1 MEVFGPLQEN
11 EAISAA
17 SGASQEE
24 RTLGDYEGHPVIYG
38 IMKCIISFLMRLVY
52 RYRVVRS
59 APFPQEGPVI
69 IVVNHLHLLDP
80 GVIAPVIPRRVVT
93 LAADKWRKRPLSR
106 WFLRAAGS
114 IFVRRGE
121 VDRRALRACLQVLSD
136 GGVLAIAPEG
146 TRSEGIG
153 LQRAKAGVA
162 YLAARTGAQIVPIA
176 HTGVEKLAEWKRL
189 RRPTCRVVIGEAFR
203 LPEVARGELN
213 SEKLQ
218 EFADLIM
225 IRVGLLLPEE
235 YRGVYR
241 EQIAAAASRGA
252 EA

>member
-1 MEVFGPLQEN
+1 MSG
-11 EAISAA
+11 SGAA
-17 SGASQEE
+17 SAVKGTSGNEHSLE
-24 RTLGDYEGHPVIYG
+24 NYEGHPIVYG
-38 IMKCIISFLMRLVY
+38 TLKCIISFLVRLLY
-52 RYRVVRS
+52 QYRVVRL

-80 GVIAPVIPRRVVT
+80 GVIAPVVPRRVVT
-93 LAADKWRKRPLSR
+93 LAADKWRQRPFSR
-106 WFLRAAGS
+106 WFLRAAGV

-121 VDRRALRACLQVLSD
+121 VDRRALRACLEVLRG

-146 TRSEGIG
+146 TRSDHAG
-153 LQRAKAGVA
+153 LQRAKGGVA

-176 HTGVEKLAEWKRL
+176 HAGVEKLAGWKRL

-203 LPEVARGELN
+203 LPEVPPEELN
-213 SEKLQ
+213 SEKLR

-225 IRVGLLLPEE
+225 VRLGLLLPED

-241 EQIAAAASRGA
+241 KQIATAESRGVGT
-252 EA
+252 